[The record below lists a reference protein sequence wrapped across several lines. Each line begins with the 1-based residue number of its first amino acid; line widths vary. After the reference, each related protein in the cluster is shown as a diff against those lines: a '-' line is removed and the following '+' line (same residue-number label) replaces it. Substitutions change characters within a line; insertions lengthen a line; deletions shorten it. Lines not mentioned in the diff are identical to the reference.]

1 MKQKEKRLL
10 GVQQTFRYPLEVEE
24 AIQTYLAKE
33 QSDWYRLGRK
43 GEKPSKDQLIT
54 RLLRTGI
61 ENTVGMKIPEKW
73 HPKINR
79 VWIENT
85 KDFNIERAQK
95 EYERRTAHD

>member
-1 MKQKEKRLL
+1 M
-10 GVQQTFRYPLEVEE
+10 GVQNTFRYPLEVEE
-24 AIQTYLAKE
+24 AIQAQLMKE

-54 RLLRTGI
+54 RLLRVGI
-61 ENTVGMKIPEKW
+61 ENSPEIRLPEKW

-79 VWIENT
+79 VWIDNT

-95 EYERRTAHD
+95 DYERRTAHD